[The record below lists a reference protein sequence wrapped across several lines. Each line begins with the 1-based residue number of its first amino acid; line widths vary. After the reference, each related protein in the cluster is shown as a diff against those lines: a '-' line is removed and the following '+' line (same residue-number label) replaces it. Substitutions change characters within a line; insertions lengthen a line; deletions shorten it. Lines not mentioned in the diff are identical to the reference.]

1 MYAIVKVGSKQFKVK
16 EGSEIICDRLDGE
29 PGQEITIDRVLMVS
43 DAKKVVL
50 GDELAKYKVSA
61 QIIEHLKG
69 DKILVFKYKPK
80 KGYRRLHGHRQA
92 LSKLK
97 IMAIKKAGEKRT
109 KSSKVKETVA
119 ASGGEK

>member
-1 MYAIVKVGSKQFKVK
+1 MYAIVKVGGKQFKVK
-16 EGSEIICDRLDGE
+16 EGSEIICDHLNRE
-29 PGQEITIDRVLMVS
+29 PGQEITIDRVLMVF
-43 DAKKVVL
+43 DAEKVVL

-97 IMAIKKAGEKRT
+97 ITAIKKADEKGT
-109 KSSKVKETVA
+109 KSRKIKEGLAV
-119 ASGGEK
+119 SGGEK